1 MANAESK
8 QTSRITVGEIK
19 LNFNGVE
26 DERRRGV
33 DSILGDVKLKKK
45 SLQLEEQTAIRTDTF
60 TRTGA
65 HAPNHARTHL
75 HTYPRT
81 HTHTRAHTL
90 SRANH

>member
-1 MANAESK
+1 MASVESK

-45 SLQLEEQTAIRTDTF
+45 KKSAAGRADSDKNRHVHTHGR
-60 TRTGA
+60 
-65 HAPNHARTHL
+65 ART
-75 HTYPRT
+75 
-81 HTHTRAHTL
+81 
-90 SRANH
+90 